1 MGRMKASLQ
10 RAARPLLLAA
20 LALPGAAALAQ
31 LPPNSYACE
40 VTTQSGVAGLVLVQ
54 ASSAGQAAATAGES
68 LAHTMDGARSQAL
81 AVVECIS
88 TRGQAFSDPSFQAF
102 YQRFPR

>member
-1 MGRMKASLQ
+1 MARMKASLQ

-40 VTTQSGVAGLVLVQ
+40 VTRYFSPVL
-54 ASSAGQAAATAGES
+54 
-68 LAHTMDGARSQAL
+68 MAR
-81 AVVECIS
+81 
-88 TRGQAFSDPSFQAF
+88 
-102 YQRFPR
+102 